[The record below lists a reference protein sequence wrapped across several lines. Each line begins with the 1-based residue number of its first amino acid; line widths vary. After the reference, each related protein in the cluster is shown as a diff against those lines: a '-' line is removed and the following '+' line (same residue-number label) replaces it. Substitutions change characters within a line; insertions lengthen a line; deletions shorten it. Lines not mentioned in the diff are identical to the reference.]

1 MGARKA
7 GFIIIF
13 LLGYVSSVLGQGS
26 TVPFNWERLSNEYQV
41 RNFVVKD
48 GLPLNSI
55 NYLVHH
61 TDGYVYMATNDGLS
75 RFDGSQFAT
84 FNTTNS
90 PKMQSNRI
98 AWVGSGANEE
108 LWFSDAS
115 ENMYRFRGG
124 EIDWL
129 QEKNPYKD
137 LRVKK
142 IEPYKEDQILITT
155 DRGFFEQVSGEMEF
169 EQFDDPRTRVEF
181 DNSFIF
187 GREDIYFLHQAGFFR
202 IKEGKVSLLISRED
216 LLMPFDEVFNMIVTN
231 DGVEW
236 LLGMNGQ
243 LLELDVNG
251 EQRLHT
257 SELLGNANIW
267 DFKEIS
273 DKELLLST
281 NKGYVLFDRR
291 TGVFSDNGQMAENE
305 EEYFEDNGWA
315 WENSRLITRVG
326 NSIYID
332 GEKVLET
339 RKTIPFLTTGNDGS
353 VWVATN
359 GEGVYQILKKKFVTI
374 GENSYQGLVNVY
386 GLGEENGNIWAASF
400 EDNIFRINEN
410 GITNWDRE
418 NSGLDFIYYRSVYPS
433 KSGAVFAG
441 NFDIWRYQ
449 GGRWVLYPE
458 NQSTGQVNVFFED
471 DKNRFWIGKDD
482 GLYQLVGNSTE
493 KFIGVNGTEITRVTG
508 IREMSNGY
516 LAFLTTQYG
525 IALLDEQDSFSF
537 MDTEDG
543 LTSNL
548 IRDLY
553 ISSGDTLWVVT
564 EDKGL
569 NRVVVDS
576 EYAVME
582 IKEVST
588 TDGLID
594 NSLHRL
600 IEDQFGYF
608 WINSNKGIMR
618 VKKSILNNYLD
629 GEITELNVES
639 FGEEDGLDNR
649 EGNGGVQYAGLL
661 TEDGKL
667 LFPNQAGIVYTK
679 PEWHLTD
686 YRELTPPVIEAISYE
701 DTSEY
706 FFERS
711 EITLPRQVRDIQIKF
726 SIPSF
731 TAPEKLILE
740 YKMDGVNTDWQKVGS
755 ERLAVLTNLPAGE
768 YNFSMRGKIIGNE
781 EFVRNQIMVKVTP
794 YFYETVW
801 FLGLT
806 IILFGMLVFLGIRL
820 LLIQGKRREERLNML
835 VQERTIELLEEKE
848 KTELAL
854 QQVQKLDQSK
864 SQFFTNFTHELRTPL
879 SLILNPL
886 EDMLEEDSFQ
896 VSDRK
901 KRNSLTLMKRN
912 ATRLKELI
920 NQLLDVSKLNSG
932 ELTLFFE
939 PIDLFKL
946 TQKIVTQFADSLSK
960 KEIRLKL
967 IESKDLESIYVDVNA
982 WEHIITNLLSNAL
995 KFTPKK
1001 GGVCF
1006 KIEEETEEVIV
1017 RVYDTGSGIPKKDL
1031 PYIFDSYYQ
1040 GDSSISRAG
1049 GTGIGLA
1056 LVKGLVEKM
1065 GGDIE
1070 VESTVE
1076 IGTQFI
1082 IRLKKGSAHI
1092 SSRDRIKTSSKISLP
1107 TEKSIDN
1114 IVLSDSRSTNQSV
1127 KTLFT
1132 QKVLLVE
1139 DNEDF
1144 RAYLSSVIGEEYEV
1158 QVAQNGQEGLDLLKV
1173 FSPDIIVSDIM
1184 MPVMNG
1190 YEMMKNIRKME
1201 DYKSIPFIFLSA
1213 KNSVADMEEGL
1224 NVGADIYLPKPVQNN
1239 VLLTQIKVLL
1249 RREGIISDEEQKNAD
1264 KKQSQ
1269 LTRNVHEIIQRH
1281 LGNPELN
1288 VELIARTLS
1297 LSSPS
1302 LYRNWKK
1309 ENQESINRTITKLR
1323 FEEALKLIEEG
1334 FSISEVSYSVGYNH
1348 LSYFSKAFKKAYGV
1362 SPQEYVKRRMVV

>member
-1 MGARKA
+1 MWTKKTGF
-7 GFIIIF
+7 FIIFIF
-13 LLGYVSSVLGQGS
+13 GQVSLLLGQGS
-26 TVPFNWERLSNEYQV
+26 TVPFDWDKLSNEYQV

-55 NYLVHH
+55 NYIVHH

-75 RFDGSQFAT
+75 RFDGTQFVT
-84 FNTTNS
+84 FNTANS

-108 LWFSDAS
+108 LWFSDAA

-129 QEKNPYKD
+129 QEKTPYKS
-137 LRVKK
+137 LKVKK
-142 IEPYKEDQILITT
+142 IELYKEDRILVTT
-155 DRGFFEQVSGEMEF
+155 DKGFFKQVSGEMKF
-169 EQFDDPRTRVEF
+169 IPFNDPRTQVEF

-187 GREDIYFLHQAGFFR
+187 GREDIYFLNQEGFFKMR
-202 IKEGKVSLLISRED
+202 EGKVSLLISKED
-216 LLMPFDEVFNMIVTN
+216 MLMPFDDVFNMIVTN

-243 LLELDVNG
+243 LLELGTNAK
-251 EQRLHT
+251 QKLHT
-257 SELLGNANIW
+257 SQLLGNANIW
-267 DFKEIS
+267 DFKEVS
-273 DKELLLST
+273 DNELLLST
-281 NKGYVLFDRR
+281 NRGYVLFDRR
-291 TGVFSDNGQMAENE
+291 TGLFIDNGQMAINE

-315 WENSRLITRVG
+315 WETSRLVTRIK

-332 GEKVLET
+332 GRKVLET
-339 RKTIPFLTTGNDGS
+339 GKSIPFLTTGSDGS
-353 VWVATN
+353 IWVATN
-359 GEGVYQILKKKFVTI
+359 GEGVYQILRKKFVTI
-374 GENSYQGLVNVY
+374 GDNLSQGLVNVY
-386 GLGEENGNIWAASF
+386 GLEEENGNVWAASF
-400 EDNIFRINEN
+400 EGNIFRISDNE
-410 GITNWDRE
+410 IRNWNRE
-418 NSGLDFIYYRSVYPS
+418 NSGLDFIYYRSVYES
-433 KSGAVFAG
+433 KSGAIFAG
-441 NFDIWRYQ
+441 NFDTWKYEA
-449 GGRWVLYPE
+449 GRWALYPE
-458 NQSTGQVNVFFED
+458 NQLTGQVNVFFED
-471 DKNRFWIGKDD
+471 SKNRFWVGKDI
-482 GLYQLVGNSTE
+482 GLYQIFGDSTGR
-493 KFIGVNGTEITRVTG
+493 FLGVDGTEISRVTG
-508 IREMSNGY
+508 IQELENND
-516 LAFLTTQYG
+516 LFFLTTQSG
-525 IALLDEQDSFSF
+525 LAILDQEDRFSF
-537 MDTEDG
+537 LDTEDG

-553 ISSGDTLWVVT
+553 MPSNDTLWVVT

-569 NRVVVDS
+569 NRVIIDS
-576 EYAVME
+576 GYNALEV
-582 IKEVST
+582 KELST
-588 TDGLID
+588 ADGLID

-600 IEDQFGYF
+600 IEDRFGYF

-618 VKKSILNNYLD
+618 IKESILNDFLD
-629 GEITELNVES
+629 QGITELNVES
-639 FGEEDGLDNR
+639 FGEEDGLENR

-667 LFPNQAGIVYTK
+667 LFPSQAGIVYTK
-679 PEWHLTD
+679 PEWHLTNQ
-686 YRELTPPVIEAISYE
+686 RKLIPPIVEAVSYE

-706 FFERS
+706 FFNRS
-711 EITLPRQVRDIQIKF
+711 EITLPNSVRDIQIKF

-731 TAPEKLILE
+731 TTPEKLILE
-740 YKMDGVNTDWQKVGS
+740 YKMEGVNTDWQKVGS
-755 ERLAVLTNLPAGE
+755 ERLAVLTNLPAGD
-768 YNFSMRGKIIGNE
+768 YSFSMRGKIAGNE
-781 EFVRNQIMVKVTP
+781 EFVRNEITINVTP

-801 FLGLT
+801 FFGVSV
-806 IILFGMLVFLGIRL
+806 ILFGLLVFLGIRL
-820 LLIQGKRREERLNML
+820 LLIQGKRREERLNRL
-835 VQERTIELLEEKE
+835 VEERTVELLEEKE

-854 QQVQKLDQSK
+854 QQVKKLDQSK

-886 EDMLEEDSFQ
+886 EDMLEEDGFQ
-896 VSDRK
+896 VSNPK

-939 PIDLFKL
+939 PVDLFKL
-946 TQKIVTQFADSLSK
+946 THRIVTQFEDSLAK
-960 KEIRLKL
+960 KEIQLKL
-967 IESKDLESIYVDVNA
+967 IESEDLELIYVDVNA

-995 KFTPKK
+995 KFTSQK
-1001 GGVCF
+1001 GGICF
-1006 KIEEETEEVIV
+1006 KVEEEKEDVIV
-1017 RVYDTGSGIPKKDL
+1017 RVYDTGSGIPKKDM

-1065 GGDIE
+1065 GGTIE

-1082 IRLKKGSAHI
+1082 IHLKKGSSHI
-1092 SSRDRIKTSSKISLP
+1092 SSKDRIKASSTISIP
-1107 TEKSIDN
+1107 AEKSTDN
-1114 IVLSDSRSTNQSV
+1114 IVLSDSRSTNESI

-1144 RAYLSSVIGEEYEV
+1144 REYLSSVIGDEYEV

-1173 FSPDIIVSDIM
+1173 FSPDIVVSDIM
-1184 MPVMNG
+1184 MPIMNG
-1190 YEMMKNIRKME
+1190 YEMMKSIRKME
-1201 DYKSIPFIFLSA
+1201 EYKSIPFIFLSA
-1213 KNSVADMEEGL
+1213 KNSVADIEKGL
-1224 NVGADIYLPKPVQNN
+1224 NVGADIYLPKPVQNS

-1249 RREGIISDEEQKNAD
+1249 RREGLILKEEQKKED
-1264 KKQSQ
+1264 KRQSQ
-1269 LTRNVHEIIQRH
+1269 LIRNVHEIIQRH

-1288 VELIARTLS
+1288 VELIARALS
-1297 LSSPS
+1297 ISSPS

-1309 ENQESINRTITKLR
+1309 ENQESINKTITRLR

-1334 FSISEVSYSVGYNH
+1334 FSISEVSYSVGFNH

-1362 SPQEYVKRRMVV
+1362 SPQEYVKKRMAV